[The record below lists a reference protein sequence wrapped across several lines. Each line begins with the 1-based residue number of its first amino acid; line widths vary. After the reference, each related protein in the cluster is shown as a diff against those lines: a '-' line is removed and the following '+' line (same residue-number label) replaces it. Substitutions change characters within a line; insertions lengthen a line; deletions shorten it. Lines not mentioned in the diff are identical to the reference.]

1 MASSFIRFRDFGF
14 WAKDGFVEA
23 MQLCLIHEIESD
35 TVGAVEWVNLFKTEL
50 ALQAF
55 PMIYSGMSMELDEF
69 LTDDERER
77 IVLRLVDQI
86 VARII
91 TDPSYMTGETMHN
104 FRNRAMRILQ
114 ETDKADFNDEKEFL
128 KAVNDSNWLGSSIHE
143 VKDRYAYSFDLLKR
157 LIKGQITTTAA
168 SPVDYWNY

>member
-1 MASSFIRFRDFGF
+1 MASSFIRFRGFGF

-23 MQLCLIHEIESD
+23 MQLCLIQEIESD

-55 PMIYSGMSMELDEF
+55 PMIYGGMSMELDEF

-104 FRNRAMRILQ
+104 FRTRA
-114 ETDKADFNDEKEFL
+114 
-128 KAVNDSNWLGSSIHE
+128 
-143 VKDRYAYSFDLLKR
+143 
-157 LIKGQITTTAA
+157 
-168 SPVDYWNY
+168 